1 MLDAPVRR
9 LIDPS
14 LARIGG
20 TFARMGISANG
31 LTIAGF
37 VVGLGAVVAIAM
49 SAYWA
54 GLALIV
60 LNRLFDGLDG
70 AVARVHGATDLG
82 AYLDIVLDF
91 IVYAAVPFGFAIAD
105 PSRALAAAFL
115 ILAFVGT
122 GTTFLG
128 YAVFAAKRGITTD
141 LRGSKSFYYL
151 GGLTEGTETIVV
163 FVLACLFPAWFSVI
177 CYVFGV
183 MCFVTMGTRIAAAVS
198 RFGAS

>member
-9 LIDPS
+9 LIDLP
-14 LARIGG
+14 LAR
-20 TFARMGISANG
+20 AAAVLVRMGVSANG
-31 LTIAGF
+31 LTVTGF
-37 VVGLGAVVAIAM
+37 AAGLGAVAAIAA
-49 SAYWA
+49 SAYGV

-60 LNRLFDGLDG
+60 VNRLFDGLDG
-70 AVARVHGATDLG
+70 AVARERGPTDLG
-82 AYLDIVLDF
+82 AYLDIALDF
-91 IVYAAVPFGFAIAD
+91 MFYAAVPFGFAIAD

-141 LRGSKSFYYL
+141 LRGTKSLYYL
-151 GGLTEGTETIVV
+151 GGLTEGTETFLV
-163 FVLACLFPAWFSVI
+163 FILACLFPAWFSVL

-183 MCFVTMGTRIAAAVS
+183 MCFVTVGTRIAAAVS
-198 RFGAS
+198 HFGAS